1 LTIASAAAQ
10 PTENRT
16 AAAIQAQGVG
26 ATAIVGVQADSHLN
40 VIMQQR
46 ASMNGP
52 APQAFA
58 QGNAALH
65 ISTGISASQTSMQ
78 FNAASMH
85 GTPAAAG
92 MNRAITTATPQWPV
106 TTGRWDAAK
115 PSAKEK
121 KTSSDKQAW
130 PVINKKFQAA
140 KDLSIANQAGSKWKS
155 HHN

>member
-1 LTIASAAAQ
+1 MIQRKNKAPHQRAILTALTTRDFGRQAMLSRALGLAGSIATLTISSAAAQ

-16 AAAIQAQGVG
+16 TAAIQAQGVG

-65 ISTGISASQTSMQ
+65 ISTGISANQTSMH

-92 MNRAITTATPQWPV
+92 INRAISTATPPWPAA
-106 TTGRWDAAK
+106 TGR
-115 PSAKEK
+115 
-121 KTSSDKQAW
+121 
-130 PVINKKFQAA
+130 
-140 KDLSIANQAGSKWKS
+140 
-155 HHN
+155 